1 VLNDATLEKIGRL
14 LGEDYFI
21 LPSSIHEVMITG
33 TSPFVS
39 LEKGARAM
47 KQTVADANA
56 YTVSEKDLLSYKVFR
71 YDRRKKEIVRAA

>member
-1 VLNDATLEKIGRL
+1 
-14 LGEDYFI
+14 
-21 LPSSIHEVMITG
+21 MITG

-47 KQTVADANA
+47 KQTVEDANA
-56 YTVSEKDLLSYKVFR
+56 RTVSEKDLLSYKVFR